1 MPTNQESFLA
11 RRTLGQ
17 PNYLLVAVIAAFLI
31 ALTPIG
37 AYRAL
42 RSNSNN
48 LDAELP
54 ATHAEIV
61 DLEWFREQ
69 FDGDQFVLVSWDG
82 CTLSEAGRLQRVART
97 LASEANAAAPEN
109 RGVAE
114 PLYTRVVTGPQVLEQ
129 LMGPPYSLPYEVAV
143 GRLEGAIIG
152 PAAAG

>member
-17 PNYLLVAVIAAFLI
+17 PNYLLVALAAAFLI
-31 ALTPIG
+31 ALVPTG

-69 FDGDQFVLVSWDG
+69 FDGDQFVLVSWEG
-82 CTLSEAGRLQRVART
+82 CTLADAGRLQRVARE
-97 LASEANAAAPEN
+97 LASVANVAAQQNGGP
-109 RGVAE
+109 GE
-114 PLYTRVVTGPQVLEQ
+114 PLFTRVV
-129 LMGPPYSLPYEVAV
+129 
-143 GRLEGAIIG
+143 
-152 PAAAG
+152 